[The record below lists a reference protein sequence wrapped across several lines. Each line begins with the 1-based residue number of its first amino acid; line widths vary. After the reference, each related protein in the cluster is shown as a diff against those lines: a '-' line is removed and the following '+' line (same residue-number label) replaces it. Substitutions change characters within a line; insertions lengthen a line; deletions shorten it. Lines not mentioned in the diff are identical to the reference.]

1 MKSRTQF
8 QNSKDS
14 AEIISQYFRGNE
26 HLLSQAITFDR
37 VKIEARQLNLME
49 SIIPK
54 EKLLELHLDMI
65 LNRGTHAVTKYYK
78 NLSNGRNLLLERAK
92 LTGYQEKQLN
102 ESLLNFKKKFRSTL
116 KTRVNEQGVPT
127 GDIADPTAIF
137 SNAVKGAMGV
147 PTIPNIP
154 NTITQSAPI
163 AASSTLSNQDAFDT
177 ALAGGEYKASE
188 DGGVSGLLKKLWNAL
203 TEDGTPIGILHLV
216 LDIVGLLGDAFPPVG
231 LIADLLNAVIYF
243 YRASIAEEGK
253 AGTFWLLGSI
263 NLIAAFLFGSGDML
277 KLLKPGAKAAAPVME
292 AILRGGAKG
301 GADAIAKIPIKERGP
316 AIRLLRFI
324 SKNIAGIFGK
334 ASSLLGKFFG
344 EFLAKITGWLPFIG
358 TPLKSVFESIGKVFA
373 KSGDSMLI
381 FSKEFDTVE
390 KIAAKAETAA
400 AQAAISNSLKKSGY
414 KYVKD
419 SADPSLVLIKNESDV
434 IEATMSIESF
444 KKTFGEKAAGLFSKT
459 ETESMLLYYPKLA
472 SGAPK
477 VEEGLIKYFLKTGK
491 KFVKFHAKLAFFIG
505 KQVIKLINDGKE
517 WQDLGYKKEEVE
529 YWGNSAWSSWIQ
541 DEILKKKEETGAVY
555 VPSLDLD
562 SSEKEI
568 FDRVTN
574 YQNNYAKL
582 FGERT
587 LIPVIYNKYGNEDV
601 EEEFADLWKE
611 IGEGSVKKE
620 EVTESLSPLRYIIP
634 YSKF

>member
-1 MKSRTQF
+1 MKSSTQF
-8 QNSKDS
+8 QSSKDS
-14 AEIISQYFRGNE
+14 AEIISQYFRGSE
-26 HLLSQAITFDR
+26 HLFSEAITFDR
-37 VKIEARQLNLME
+37 VRVEAWQLNRME

-65 LNRGTHAVTKYYK
+65 LNRGTHAVTEYYK
-78 NLSNGRNLLLERAK
+78 NLSNGRNLLLERAN
-92 LTGYQEKQLN
+92 LTGYKAKQLN
-102 ESLLNFKKKFRSTL
+102 ESLITFKKRLKSTL
-116 KTRVNEQGVPT
+116 KTRINEQSGSMV
-127 GDIADPTAIF
+127 DIADPTAIF

-147 PTIPNIP
+147 PATPNIP
-154 NTITQSAPI
+154 NTIAQSAQ
-163 AASSTLSNQDAFDT
+163 AAVPTPSNQDAFDT

-301 GADAIAKIPIKERGP
+301 GADAIAKVPIKERGP
-316 AIRLLRFI
+316 VIRLLRFI
-324 SKNIAGIFGK
+324 SKNIAGVFGK

-358 TPLKSVFESIGKVFA
+358 TPLKSIFESIGKVFA
-373 KSGDSMLI
+373 KSGDSMLA

-400 AQAAISNSLKKSGY
+400 AQVAISNSLKKSGY

-419 SADPSLVLIKNESDV
+419 TADPSLVLIKNESDV

-477 VEEGLIKYFLKTGK
+477 VEAGLIKYFLKTGK
-491 KFVKFHAKLAFFIG
+491 KFVKFHAMLAFFIG
-505 KQVIKLINDGKE
+505 KQVIKLINDGKD

-562 SSEKEI
+562 SSEKEV

-620 EVTESLSPLRYIIP
+620 KVTESLSHLRYIIP